1 MLEEIGFEGI
11 WEIEFLVDKDDKI
24 YFLEINFRHA
34 TWGYSSN
41 VAGSPLPYLWANAM
55 LTGDAPEQKT
65 FEPFIAMVE
74 PIDYGLRVEK
84 GMCTLQEWLTDFK
97 RAKCTYYYNEQDM
110 NPWKVVCENW
120 DKLK

>member
-1 MLEEIGFEGI
+1 ML
-11 WEIEFLVDKDDKI
+11 
-24 YFLEINFRHA
+24 
-34 TWGYSSN
+34 
-41 VAGSPLPYLWANAM
+41 AGE
-55 LTGDAPEQKT
+55 APEQKT